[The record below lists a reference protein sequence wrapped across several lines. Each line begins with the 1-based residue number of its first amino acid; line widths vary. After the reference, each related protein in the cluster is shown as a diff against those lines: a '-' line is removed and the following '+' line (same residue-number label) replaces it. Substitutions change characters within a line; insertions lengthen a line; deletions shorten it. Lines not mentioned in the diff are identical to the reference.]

1 MQETAAQTANT
12 IEGAEDVAV
21 ETLSETPTITETE
34 TAELGETLS
43 ESVEKT
49 QEKKKE
55 PFLERLNAFFDKN
68 YAMLMTWMI
77 VLGLYFFMSWVYKVY
92 PFSKKYTAASYDYS
106 AQICPFF
113 EHMFDF
119 LKGKSS
125 LTYSYAIM
133 GGADVTG
140 MFLYTFVS
148 PFSVL
153 FLVCGEGNVVYTAA
167 YVVGF
172 KLATVGLAGAWFA
185 RKLFKNIPEYLCVVI
200 GLLYA
205 FCGYAFVAS
214 TFIAWLDLLIYLPFC
229 VGAFCHFVKT
239 DNFWPFAVLVAC
251 CIYTHFSIAS
261 FALLTVFPALIAYAL
276 FCVEKERRYKFMAR
290 LCLAFGMAVII
301 ALPILVPALIAFLR
315 SSRAGGLFDNV
326 WFGFNTETW
335 EFDNT
340 KGYLNRYEE
349 FFFKKFSYII
359 ADAAFVG
366 LTIAWFFRNG
376 LKTPM
381 AKFMLT
387 AGILT
392 LLPVVVDES
401 MLLLNMGS
409 YLSYSLRFGFL
420 NVLYFMGGACLCLN
434 ELCHEEDRAY
444 DGGLLCADESEVG
457 IGDEPNAESITTK
470 ALEETETEQSPVPVS
485 QTIKNETPEKED
497 LRKIAIKAEYVSIIC
512 VIVGLLNLF
521 LLAFPYM
528 KIDATAVV
536 VDFEKSYSGYRLLGE
551 FDDVSGVTISCLI
564 IALLLVSVFLLVWG
578 FVTLFSEK
586 SFSEKSSL
594 SNTILGGVGLF
605 AYSILNILLY
615 IEVKVFASKNK
626 YEYEKAGYRASID
639 YNVASA
645 LVVALL
651 IAIVLLSAI
660 VVFIVFLR
668 KGHLETEQSPI
679 PVSQTI
685 KNETPEK
692 AGAVA
697 KSSAVKMHFWRKV
710 TIVVGALA
718 IAAMALLAFFSWFV
732 NSETPSGNKFYEKY
746 KHLDIINSLRN
757 VPGSYAH
764 SLGGADLIMVPFFI
778 VCALLLFGGWLISSK
793 KISVRIMSQILAVLL
808 SIQTVFS
815 CGLMVEGNRS
825 DQHHALEDYKY
836 LSSVISEQ
844 DDSGYYRTQDLGRL
858 YYSNDNIRTQN
869 VWSDCVSLPGGTNA
883 FSVFSSIID
892 ADNYATRN
900 LFAYQGGSAGFKG
913 QHSYQWS
920 YRSDYFASCFMG
932 YKYIYIPNNTPENK
946 EELWTVKVFEE
957 KYGITTK
964 GDKLPREYMSKVM
977 VDGEH
982 LHSSNWR
989 FAYKN
994 NAVFPLGYRVSG
1006 EPYKFVKEDIENNP
1020 FNRRDNLDALY
1031 KLLRGK
1037 PLASSQKG
1045 DQYSG
1050 EYISLEAVWELSEY
1064 LHKEKAADVKVG
1076 AGEITAKTTAEKDG
1090 EYLLLNFVA
1099 SKGYNVTVNGKKA
1112 KLVDND
1118 LKFLMVE
1125 LEEGENVVHFTYSS
1139 PYVKYAGASLLV
1151 SLMAVALV
1159 LLLLKKTKILD
1170 KCAPVIAWTGI
1181 ALGVALVAF
1190 FMIFPT
1196 GIFAAKLVGIL
1207 RLKL

>member
-21 ETLSETPTITETE
+21 ETLPETPTIAETE
-34 TAELGETLS
+34 TVELGETPS

-340 KGYLNRYEE
+340 KGYLDRYEE

-485 QTIKNETPEKED
+485 QTI
-497 LRKIAIKAEYVSIIC
+497 
-512 VIVGLLNLF
+512 
-521 LLAFPYM
+521 
-528 KIDATAVV
+528 
-536 VDFEKSYSGYRLLGE
+536 
-551 FDDVSGVTISCLI
+551 
-564 IALLLVSVFLLVWG
+564 
-578 FVTLFSEK
+578 
-586 SFSEKSSL
+586 
-594 SNTILGGVGLF
+594 
-605 AYSILNILLY
+605 
-615 IEVKVFASKNK
+615 
-626 YEYEKAGYRASID
+626 
-639 YNVASA
+639 
-645 LVVALL
+645 
-651 IAIVLLSAI
+651 
-660 VVFIVFLR
+660 
-668 KGHLETEQSPI
+668 Q
-679 PVSQTI
+679 
-685 KNETPEK
+685 NETPEK

-710 TIVVGALA
+710 TIAVGALA

-858 YYSNDNIRTQN
+858 YYNNDNIRTQN

-920 YRSDYFASCFMG
+920 YRSDYFASSFMG
-932 YKYIYIPNNTPENK
+932 YKYIYIPNNTPEKK
-946 EELWTVKVFEE
+946 EEIWTVKVFEE

-1006 EPYKFVKEDIENNP
+1006 EPYKFVKEDVENNP

-1099 SKGYNVTVNGKKA
+1099 SKGYDVTVNGKKA

-1170 KCAPVIAWTGI
+1170 KCAPVIAWAGI